1 MKTNRATLV
10 ALLTRR
16 HVAGPAWWSVV
27 SRLPVYLM
35 ALAMVLVVREQ
46 GGSYS
51 QAGLVSA
58 LYTVGM
64 ALGSPLIARR
74 VDRWGRR
81 AMLMGTGVLYPVALG
96 ALVWGTEPGGWA
108 QPALAVVA
116 GAALPPAN
124 AFMRSLWA
132 RLPLR
137 DHERET
143 AYLWEALLTEILVI
157 GAPLML
163 AALMLT
169 GSAGIA
175 LTVVSTLGGIGAL
188 GLALTPLPE
197 EADAVPGGT
206 RAGSGPSGS
215 LLGPLRS
222 TSMLTLTGAMALCAV
237 PIGLMT
243 LAIPAFVDEHGAR
256 GSTGVV
262 YACWGIG
269 SALGALWLGRSQSQV
284 AAHRRFPRLVL
295 AYAAGTGLPL
305 LAVSPVTLGLALAV
319 GSAPIALVSACEM
332 SLVATVADGRSL
344 TEAFTWAS
352 LATVAGDAV
361 GLQAGGLLMDPFGP
375 RGVFAAAFGVALA
388 AAVVAFACRGL
399 LGRRAGTAAP
409 APSCTR

>member
-16 HVAGPAWWSVV
+16 HVAGPAWWSVL

-46 GGSYS
+46 GGSYP

-64 ALGSPLIARR
+64 ALGSPLIARC
-74 VDRWGRR
+74 VDRRGRR
-81 AMLMGTGVLYPVALG
+81 AMLMGTGVVYPAALT
-96 ALVWGTEPGGWA
+96 ALVWTTEPGDWA
-108 QPALAVVA
+108 QPALALAA
-116 GAALPPAN
+116 GMALPPAN

-137 DHERET
+137 DYERET

-197 EADAVPGGT
+197 GANATP
-206 RAGSGPSGS
+206 GSGAGNHAPSS
-215 LLGPLRS
+215 WLGPLRS
-222 TSMLTLTGAMALCAV
+222 TPMLTLTSTMALCAV

-243 LAIPAFVDEHGAR
+243 LAIPAFVDEHGSR

-262 YACWGIG
+262 YACWGVG

-305 LAVSPVTLGLALAV
+305 LAVSPLTLGLALAV
-319 GSAPIALVSACEM
+319 GSVPIALVSACEM
-332 SLVATVADGRSL
+332 SLVATVADDRSL

-361 GLQAGGLLMDPFGP
+361 GLQAGGLLMDQFGP
-375 RGVFAAAFGVALA
+375 RGVFAAAFGIALLTA
-388 AAVVAFACRGL
+388 LVAFACRGVL
-399 LGRRAGTAAP
+399 SRHTSTTVP
-409 APSCTR
+409 EPSDSC